1 MFKRVL
7 CAAFALAILIPAT
20 GCGCRKSCFTS
31 SSSYSPPCSCAPAGG
46 PPPMPPPP
54 PGALIPAVR

>member
-1 MFKRVL
+1 MIKRIL

-31 SSSYSPPCSCAPAGG
+31 SSYAPPCGSCGG
-46 PPPMPPPP
+46 GDVPPPPPP
-54 PGALIPAVR
+54 PGLVPVR